1 MKRLLFSFVMVFAF
15 GLSFAA
21 PALADNPV
29 HFGQIYLD
37 GALVRTLLPPAA
49 TSREGTAPFYMVPGT
64 GGVAAVGPG
73 DAGYRGGS
81 WKVYVVS
88 WNTAM
93 RPLTSLAAIQA
104 AAATGDITITRMAD
118 LDFRCP
124 IQP

>member
-1 MKRLLFSFVMVFAF
+1 MKRWLVSIAISVALS
-15 GLSFAA
+15 LSFAA
-21 PALADNPV
+21 PALADSPV

-49 TSREGTAPFYMVPGT
+49 TPQDGTDAFYMVPGT

-73 DAGYRGGS
+73 DAGYHGGF

-88 WNTAM
+88 WNVAQ
-93 RPLTSLAAIQA
+93 RPLTSQSAILAAQA
-104 AAATGDITITRMAD
+104 AGDITVTRNAA

>member
-1 MKRLLFSFVMVFAF
+1 MKRLLLSVALAFA
-15 GLSFAA
+15 LSASFAG
-21 PALADNPV
+21 PASADSPV

-49 TSREGTAPFYMVPGT
+49 TPKEGTDAFYMVPGT

-73 DAGYRGGS
+73 DAGYHGGF

-88 WNTAM
+88 WNTTQ
-93 RPLTSLAAIQA
+93 RPLTSGSAVLA
-104 AAATGDITITRMAD
+104 AAAAGEITITRNAA